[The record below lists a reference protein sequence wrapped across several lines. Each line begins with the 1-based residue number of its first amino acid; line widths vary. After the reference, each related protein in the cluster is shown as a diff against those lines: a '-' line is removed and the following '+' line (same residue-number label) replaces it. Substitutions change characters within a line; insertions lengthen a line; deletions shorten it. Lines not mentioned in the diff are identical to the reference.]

1 MRVAVTGGSGV
12 VGRAVVSHLVGAG
25 YDVAATSRSPEADET
40 IRGMGAT
47 PLRAELA
54 DYDSLVDAFAG
65 AERVFH
71 IAGMNAM
78 CVADPVPMWEANI
91 DGTLDVAEAA
101 ARAGVSR
108 LIYTSSAAVLG
119 ERQGTIGDE
128 DSEHRGSFLSRY
140 EESKYLAEQA
150 LLELD
155 PAIEVV
161 IVNPSSV
168 QGPGR
173 ATGTGELILD
183 VVNGRLRVLADTSLS
198 VVDID
203 DCARGHLLAADHGR
217 DRRRYVLNSFSV
229 QASDAVDMISA
240 VIGQDL
246 EVRFVPP
253 WLLRQAAPVADLLRW
268 LRIPVPFCGEMINTV
283 THGHRYDGSRA
294 TRELSL
300 EYTEPGPFME
310 RLLAWFRSEG
320 LTDR

>member
-12 VGRAVVSHLVGAG
+12 VGRAVVSHLVGG
-25 YDVAATSRSPEADET
+25 GLDVVATSRGSKGDE
-40 IRGMGAT
+40 ILRDLGAT
-47 PLRAELA
+47 PVRAELA
-54 DYDSLVDAFAG
+54 DYDSLVGAFEG

-78 CVADPVPMWEANI
+78 CVADPVPMWKANI
-91 DGTLDVAEAA
+91 DGTLDVAQAA
-101 ARAGVSR
+101 AEAGVTR

-119 ERQGTIGDE
+119 ERHGTVGNE
-128 DSEHRGSFLSRY
+128 DSDHRGSFLSRY
-140 EESKYLAEQA
+140 EESKYLAERA
-150 LLELD
+150 LLDLD
-155 PAIEVV
+155 PEIEVV

-198 VVDID
+198 IVDID
-203 DCARGHLLAADHGR
+203 DCARGHLLAAEHGK
-217 DRRRYVLNSFSV
+217 DRRRYVLNSFSI

-240 VIGQDL
+240 VIGQRL

-253 WLLRQAAPVADLLRW
+253 ALVRSAAPVVDFLRW
-268 LRIPVPFCGEMINTV
+268 LRVPVPFCGEMINTV
-283 THGHRYDGSRA
+283 AHGHRYDGSRA
-294 TRELSL
+294 SRELGL
-300 EYTEPGPFME
+300 EYSDPEAFMS
-310 RLLAWFRSEG
+310 RLVEWFRTEG

>member
-12 VGRAVVSHLVGAG
+12 VGRAVVSHMAEEGF
-25 YDVAATSRSPEADET
+25 DVVATSRSAAADR
-40 IRGMGAT
+40 ILADLGAT
-47 PLRAELA
+47 PVRAELA
-54 DYDSLVDAFAG
+54 DYDSLVAAFKG

-101 ARAGVSR
+101 VEAGVSR
-108 LIYTSSAAVLG
+108 LVYTSSAAVLG
-119 ERQGTIGDE
+119 ERQGTVGDE

-140 EESKYLAEQA
+140 EESKYLAERA
-150 LLELD
+150 LVDLD
-155 PAIEVV
+155 PEIEIV

-183 VVNGRLRVLADTSLS
+183 VINGRLRVLADTSLS
-198 VVDID
+198 IVDID
-203 DCARGHLLAADHGR
+203 DCARGHLLAAEHGQ
-217 DRRRYVLNSFSV
+217 DRRRYVLNSFTFGTV
-229 QASDAVDMISA
+229 DAVDMISD
-240 VIGQDL
+240 VIGSRLD
-246 EVRFVPP
+246 VRFVSPR
-253 WLLRQAAPVADLLRW
+253 LVRSVAPLADFLRW
-268 LRIPVPFCGEMINTV
+268 LRLPIPFCGEMIATV
-283 THGHRYDGSRA
+283 AHGHSYDGSRA
-294 TRELSL
+294 TRELGL

-310 RLLAWFRSEG
+310 RLVGWFRSEG